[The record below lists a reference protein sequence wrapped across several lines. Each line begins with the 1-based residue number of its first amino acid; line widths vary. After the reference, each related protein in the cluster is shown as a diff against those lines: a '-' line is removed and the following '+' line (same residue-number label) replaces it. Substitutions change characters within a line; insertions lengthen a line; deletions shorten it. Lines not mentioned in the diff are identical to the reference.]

1 MSTKVRAVSFAI
13 EREIRHGLGALAN
26 YESVGDDSKILID
39 ARARARIYERVG
51 SIYGPATDKKQ
62 RRPGRGRIEKQPR
75 ESFGTWEALV
85 SFSFSRAYVR
95 NTRRRRERVSE

>member
-39 ARARARIYERVG
+39 ARANLRASRIDLWSSDRQETTSPGAG
-51 SIYGPATDKKQ
+51 S
-62 RRPGRGRIEKQPR
+62 
-75 ESFGTWEALV
+75 
-85 SFSFSRAYVR
+85 
-95 NTRRRRERVSE
+95 N